1 MKALVNY
8 LLCRGQTKVW
18 TASKNTEFWDSAS
31 TFVADCTSEHKRTGT
46 YL

>member
-8 LLCRGQTKVW
+8 LLCRGQTK
-18 TASKNTEFWDSAS
+18 ASKNTEFWDSAS